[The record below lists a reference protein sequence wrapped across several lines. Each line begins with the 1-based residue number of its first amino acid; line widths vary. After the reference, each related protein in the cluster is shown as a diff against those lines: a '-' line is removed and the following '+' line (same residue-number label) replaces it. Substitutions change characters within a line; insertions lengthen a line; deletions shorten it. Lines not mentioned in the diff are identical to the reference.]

1 MYVQCVEP
9 NPVTIGGPMKQ
20 SNLVIKRYRERN
32 RQVILWRGVLDDE
45 IYPLGQ
51 GCIRAA
57 DNGWFILEDRTPRR
71 SGELPQNDV
80 KFVVKIRPPVSAA
93 DQLPGVVIETMVG
106 SYLQNAAAIRHI
118 VENPLLIKVREESFV
133 QVLNQMA
140 FPYIDF

>member
-1 MYVQCVEP
+1 MHP
-9 NPVTIGGPMKQ
+9 
-20 SNLVIKRYRERN
+20 S
-32 RQVILWRGVLDDE
+32 
-45 IYPLGQ
+45 
-51 GCIRAA
+51 
-57 DNGWFILEDRTPRR
+57 RR